1 MNRGLSKDLIRFY
14 DKDCI
19 DIYYTSKT
27 INLKIIFYETTITF
41 SITDAL
47 LISRVYEGTSSV
59 GFMKAQTIKI
69 SVPKGETVKLTIA
82 SKTFTFL
89 EKNYPQ
95 LNGGTIKPSGFDSK
109 TLEWTLKPEADTKY
123 ELAIGAK
130 AWGNLSIKLDG
141 KVTSF
146 DAGGAETP
154 LSKLVTSLEFV
165 HNGVL
170 SVLNLGKN
178 SQRLTDAFPNL
189 KILKCAGNKLNY
201 IPSKQE
207 GGKDKIFTYEVGEQ
221 SPSSNMLST
230 ITFDAK
236 SGYTLKV
243 ADFDKSASTIF
254 SPEPTSLSISG
265 LENDKKENVFSYVK
279 SESGKY
285 FFKNG
290 DIFMDGDFTA
300 KIAVGSD
307 DKNYPGVVIC
317 GVPVK
322 VNAATFTL
330 DTDKKITIE
339 PKGAGTINA
348 EPADKLS
355 SLTRNTVVKLTPAPN
370 SGYEFDKFEIVAGLE
385 AAGQDGNSYS
395 FKVKGDKDPEIKA
408 IFKAKGATVT
418 YNTPDAAQGTLRV
431 TKAENNELVASGNT
445 VPVGT
450 KLLITAKAKDG
461 YEVGNVSFKE
471 ADKKTE
477 ISSIEGTVT
486 GTDTEKTW
494 TYENVTID
502 GLDVQATF
510 TALRKSLT
518 IEGNSVSLTS
528 IKDTEDG
535 NYPISGNVYEIPV
548 GKELIIVFS
557 SSAQSGVINYA
568 IFNSKKYDVVK
579 KQDGSYELKGIV
591 MPNQNSKLVFETS
604 TLQNITV
611 TPAWTKD
618 VELPYTGAKQEI
630 TFTFDKNVEANSFVV
645 EYKKA
650 IDTDAA
656 YTKEAFK
663 EVGTYMVRITR
674 PADDKYNA
682 VTNVVVSYEI
692 KSANLI
698 VETPTVNVDKD
709 GNISFTNGKA
719 YFMNGDQKVDVAGK
733 FVAVKSDGITEIT
746 NTGVNDNGE
755 GKLKVTYK
763 VTDASVA
770 ANLNKV
776 ENFILQYGKELATAK
791 IQAVG
796 EHKGDLTFTM
806 NSVSNDQPMVLPDG
820 SSVAVGTEVS
830 FKITK
835 TAGIT
840 DDAKYAV
847 YQANANG
854 EKLSGATDLRNSGY
868 KIAETDK
875 DQTLYFLLEVEDKRT
890 ELALSDQAKKYFE
903 ELNLIYSGKSLNDKV
918 DFDETNTPL
927 VKKDTDEKQ
936 TNTAIYTS
944 TKVTYWKDGKEVKEL
959 IDAGT
964 YTVKM
969 ERDASTS
976 YLAFSAECTITIK
989 KATLTSAQVPET
1001 NLVAS
1006 AIGKGQP
1013 LSTSKLTGQ
1022 ATIAGKYDWD
1032 EKYKN
1037 EILTKTDKYPVIFY
1051 PADISNYEPLRLTN
1065 NVEVKVSDKP
1075 ILTIT
1080 CDEAKGT
1087 VKVYDGDNK
1096 YYYDGDAIDV
1106 HQLTFEAIPAEGY
1119 AFESYSVIHGGTP
1132 STEKTAIFTTTPN
1145 GSSIDVTVNFKEKS
1159 AETVY
1164 HTISFSS
1171 LNVAGVVFNNVSTSN
1186 KVKEGDSFNFSM
1198 SAHPSDYSRIVVKDN
1213 KGKSYSVTS
1222 LGACT
1227 IDNVQ
1232 KDLQLT
1238 VSLSNPTKY
1247 NVTLPAEYKD
1257 SEGNLM
1263 GTANFS
1269 GNTYYGGTITLT
1281 AVPKEGYKFVGW
1293 LNAGTTSTAT
1303 TVQVTVTSNM
1313 TISARFESDGTIDPN
1328 TECIIRTPYDEDL
1341 TGVSINKQGVNVV
1354 KIGSDFEFTVA
1365 AYKDDLARVKVTVDG
1380 AELKPTTGNK
1390 YVISKVKKNTEVK
1403 VTLDNPTRIKVVIE
1417 KETKNAK
1424 GYVMG
1429 HVDVDVVDFG
1439 TYYPDS
1445 TCYYNTKL
1453 RLAAYPESG
1462 VEFKNWSDVTS
1473 NTDLIREITV
1483 TDNVTIKPVFE
1494 GTPTGI
1500 EDIMAA
1506 SIATGKGCVWV
1517 RGIANADVTIVSI
1530 AGRVQARQR
1539 ISGDT
1544 RIDVPAGIYVV
1555 VLESGSDVKRVK
1567 VIVK

>member
-1 MNRGLSKDLIRFY
+1 MKQRLL
-14 DKDCI
+14 
-19 DIYYTSKT
+19 
-27 INLKIIFYETTITF
+27 L
-41 SITDAL
+41 AL
-47 LISRVYEGTSSV
+47 LMLFSSV
-59 GFMKAQTIKI
+59 GFMKAQGTAPIKI
-69 SVPKGETVKLTIA
+69 AVPKEGKVTITLTSSTFEFRSDSYPELFLGSTPVTPDKSSFKNKTVKWILE
-82 SKTFTFL
+82 SKTGA
-89 EKNYPQ
+89 EYQ
-95 LNGGTIKPSGFDSK
+95 LSTK
-109 TLEWTLKPEADTKY
+109 TNTDN
-123 ELAIGAK
+123 
-130 AWGNLSIKLDG
+130 WGNLSLSLDG

-146 DAGGAETP
+146 VVSGPVTNNFQ
-154 LSKLVTSLEFV
+154 KLITSLSFTN
-165 HNGVL
+165 NGVL
-170 SVLNLGKN
+170 EQLVLAQGRAHETTGL
-178 SQRLTDAFPNL
+178 PNL
-189 KILKCAGNKLNY
+189 KELSCSGNKLIW
-201 IPSKQE
+201 IPAKPTNMEASKYNIGTQILDVTLSGSTTNSKE
-207 GGKDKIFTYEVGEQ
+207 GVSFSVSNLQVSGVSGKVFSSLKGYDITNAKDKDGNAVTV
-221 SPSSNMLST
+221 
-230 ITFDAK
+230 K
-236 SGYTLKV
+236 KV
-243 ADFDKSASTIF
+243 ADDKF
-254 SPEPTSLSISG
+254 
-265 LENDKKENVFSYVK
+265 VFTK
-279 SESGKY
+279 
-285 FFKNG
+285 G
-290 DIFMDGDFTA
+290 DIFFDGGLTFDVEVT
-300 KIAVGSD
+300 D
-307 DKNYPGVVIC
+307 TNYPGVIIS
-317 GVPVK
+317 GVKTTISAPK
-322 VNAATFTL
+322 FTL
-330 DTDKKITIE
+330 KKDNLKFDSKQGSINSNINFDGSKTVKKGDKII
-339 PKGAGTINA
+339 
-348 EPADKLS
+348 
-355 SLTRNTVVKLTPAPN
+355 LTPAPED
-370 SGYEFDKFEIVAGLE
+370 GYEFDKFTSYKGVSEPTLDGNAYTFIVLGDVDPVIE
-385 AAGQDGNSYS
+385 AA
-395 FKVKGDKDPEIKA
+395 
-408 IFKAKGATVT
+408 FKAKGATVT

-461 YEVGNVSFKE
+461 YNVGKVSFTK
-471 ADKKTE
+471 ADKSTG
-477 ISSIEGTVT
+477 IPSIEGTVT

-502 GLDVQATF
+502 GLDVQAAF
-510 TALRKSLT
+510 TALSKQLT
-518 IEGNSVSLTS
+518 ITGSVEISTV
-528 IKDTEDG
+528 KDTEG
-535 NYPISGNVYEIPV
+535 MVYKGTGPSENDYTVPV
-548 GKELIIVFS
+548 GKELVVTLKSAS
-557 SSAQSGVINYA
+557 SVTDGVINYA
-568 IFNSKKYDVVK
+568 IFNSTKYDVVK

-591 MPNQNSKLVFETS
+591 MPNQDSKLVFETS
-604 TLQNITV
+604 TLQSITV
-611 TPAWTKD
+611 TPAWTD
-618 VELPYTGAKQEI
+618 NVELPYTGTKQEV

-650 IDTDAA
+650 SDDDKA
-656 YTKEAFK
+656 YTTEAFK
-663 EVGTYMVRITR
+663 EVGEYKIRITR
-674 PADDKYNA
+674 PADDKYNKA
-682 VTNVVVSYEI
+682 EKKVSYKI
-692 KSANLI
+692 VQADLI
-698 VETPTVNVDKD
+698 VEAPTVNVDKD

-733 FVAVKSDGITEIT
+733 FVALASGGTTEIT
-746 NTGVNDNGE
+746 NIKDNDNGK
-755 GKLKVTYK
+755 GQLKVTYK

-890 ELALSDQAKKYFE
+890 ELALSDQAKKYFK

-927 VKKDTDEKQ
+927 VKKGTDETQ
-936 TNTAIYTS
+936 TNSAIYSS
-944 TKVTYWKDGKEVKEL
+944 TKVTYWKGGKEVKEL

-969 ERDASTS
+969 ERDASES

-1006 AIGKGQP
+1006 TIGNGQP

-1032 EKYKN
+1032 EKYKKD
-1037 EILTKTDKYPVIFY
+1037 ILTKTDKYPVIFY

-1080 CDEAKGT
+1080 CDETKGT
-1087 VKVYDGDNK
+1087 VEVSDSDNN

-1106 HQLTFEAIPAEGY
+1106 NSLRFVAKAKDGY
-1119 AFESYSVIHGGTP
+1119 TFESYSFIHRGTP
-1132 STEKTAIFTTTPN
+1132 TTVKNSDYTTTPN
-1145 GSSIDVTVNFKEKS
+1145 SSSIDVVVNFKEKS

-1164 HTISFSS
+1164 HTVSFTS
-1171 LNVAGVVFNNVSTSN
+1171 LNVAGIVFNNVSTSN

-1232 KDLQLT
+1232 EDLQLT

-1517 RGIANADVTIVSI
+1517 RGIANADVTIVSM